1 MKIPMAKKHKNDHI
15 NKNLEDAQKEF
26 HADVKKKE
34 HTFNDVRSK
43 NTSIPST
50 TADMSKSKEKISISN
65 TVKHEDGIK
74 SSGIENI
81 ESRREHSA
89 SYRTKDTSSHSYE
102 PKSQKSQNTG
112 YTNRNLSDVQRQH
125 EEHISSSKIGGG
137 GTENRREPPVSG
149 TTQFSSGHSYEPK
162 SQEPQSSDYVNKNL
176 ADAQRQYKE
185 DVQKRE
191 HSFSDVKSTSS
202 HQTSSLTD
210 VPKEKEQISTSH
222 TVKHS
227 EEQIHTSKIGGGTEN
242 RREPP
247 ASGTTQ
253 IPSGHS
259 YEPKNQESQSSD
271 YVNKNLADAQRQH
284 TEDVQKREHSFSD
297 VKSTSSHQTS
307 SLTDVPKEKERI
319 STSHTVKHSE
329 ERINTSKIGGG
340 GTENRREPP
349 VSGTTQI
356 PSGHSYEPKNQELQ
370 GSGPINRNVADA
382 QRQYT
387 EDVQKREHSF
397 TDVKSTSSHQT
408 SSLTDTPKEN
418 ERIST
423 SHAAN
428 HSEEQNHTSRI
439 GEGGTESRRES
450 PSSGTTQIPSGHSYE
465 PKNQEPQSSGYINK
479 NLADAQRQYKED
491 VQKRE
496 HSFTDVKSTSS
507 HQTSSLTDTPKENE
521 RISTSHAANHSEE
534 RINISRTGG
543 SGTGNK
549 REPPTSGTT
558 QTSSGSNQNSVV
570 SEQKIGKHDIKE
582 DPHINKNVED
592 AQREF
597 QDTVHKKVQSIL
609 EETKKPHQAVPI
621 VVPKNTLKQNG
632 INEKTVVPKITGQ
645 SSNRTT
651 IENNPPS
658 EKIGGNGGN
667 KKKNPTHKGN
677 ETFTGDTEHTI
688 KNSKTTRKIVSQHG
702 QAAGKKPT
710 INKGINKN
718 VAEAQRA
725 HYERIQEQKNPFLQR
740 QRSEKN
746 TKRSTKDE
754 LKKESDDHVLDTVS
768 LGAKETSDT
777 EKSKDKRT
785 AGACA
790 LGIKK
795 SNRENVNK
803 EIDFKKF
810 SSPGILGHR
819 IAALERL
826 FIKTGTRFLV
836 DTATQGTDAR
846 RGFQSM
852 QDTAG
857 VAAALIADNV
867 MTSISKGFNN
877 HSVRMCAHYNS
888 LLIEAGGEKMY
899 GKYGIN
905 TTFHSKKDIRRFQK
919 GLNALLKKQGLAP
932 IKGSGKLL
940 LVNIA
945 RYLHRNKAMLTPELK
960 EMIKML
966 ARSARAETL
975 FVNHGRFHALKRLGI
990 KRAARYMRQ
999 ADAGYALF
1007 LTYSMVTKAMTA
1019 ARIGAKMIRS
1029 ILAAPI
1035 RLALLSTKLAAKG
1048 AAKAATAII
1057 KKIPPSAVPETV
1069 KKIGKSTK
1077 KTAKKGKEIGGK
1089 ISRISNKIGHYAD
1102 RINPFSIKKRVR
1114 AKRLDFTKQMKE
1126 KVLNSLNKTFLAKP
1140 INMLT
1145 KVFDFKSGVFSAIG
1159 SVIST
1164 ITSILSTMVTI
1175 LLLLGF
1181 FIIIIILILAIIS
1194 SAFDFSQ
1201 NDDSIKEIALGQIKE
1216 CYEQQN
1222 KEISD
1227 MRSIYR
1233 NFSVVYVDKKDEE
1246 AYNVEE
1252 HQPEVQFTE
1261 TTNSAEMLSMA
1272 TVYFDFDLEDAGESK
1287 IKDYIKKLYNGS
1299 HTTSVSTT
1307 TETVKDKDGKSITYT
1322 DATVTL
1328 TTYYF
1333 NSLFDCT
1340 LTDKVGI
1347 LQGSN
1352 YAEQVWSYLTS
1363 SGFSKECTAAILG
1376 NMDQESGVD
1385 PTSIQSNGNG
1395 PAAGICQW
1403 ENINERAGRWL
1414 NLYNYAQSKGKDWTD
1429 LQCQLDFLISELQGG
1444 DPTTLSKLNNYYG
1457 GFNNFKSSTDI
1468 DWAVEAFEKSFERA
1482 GKPNMAHRIEAA
1494 HYYYDLY
1501 KDFTPTSEK
1510 GQKIVNAAYSQIGVP
1525 YVYGG
1530 TTPGVGLDCSG
1541 LVQYCYSQAGISI
1554 PRTSQEILDNGTI
1567 VDNPEP
1573 GDICWT
1579 PGHVAIYIGN
1589 GKMIEAQQDG
1599 VPVKESQVRVEHYVR
1614 YD

>member
-1 MKIPMAKKHKNDHI
+1 MAKKHKNDHI

-89 SYRTKDTSSHSYE
+89 SYRIKDTSSHSYE

-137 GTENRREPPVSG
+137 GTENRREPPVSS

-210 VPKEKEQISTSH
+210 VPKEKERISTSH

-227 EEQIHTSKIGGGTEN
+227 EERINTSKIGGGTEN
-242 RREPP
+242 RRESPV
-247 ASGTTQ
+247 SGTTQ
-253 IPSGHS
+253 FPSGHS
-259 YEPKNQESQSSD
+259 YEPKSQEPQSSD
-271 YVNKNLADAQRQH
+271 YVNKNLADAQRQYK
-284 TEDVQKREHSFSD
+284 EDVQKREHSFSD

-340 GTENRREPP
+340 TENRRESP
-349 VSGTTQI
+349 VSGTTQF
-356 PSGHSYEPKNQELQ
+356 PSGHSYEPK
-370 GSGPINRNVADA
+370 S
-382 QRQYT
+382 
-387 EDVQKREHSF
+387 
-397 TDVKSTSSHQT
+397 
-408 SSLTDTPKEN
+408 
-418 ERIST
+418 
-423 SHAAN
+423 
-428 HSEEQNHTSRI
+428 
-439 GEGGTESRRES
+439 
-450 PSSGTTQIPSGHSYE
+450 
-465 PKNQEPQSSGYINK
+465 QEPQSSDYVNK

-496 HSFTDVKSTSS
+496 HSFSDVKSTSS
-507 HQTSSLTDTPKENE
+507 HQTSSLTDVPKEKE
-521 RISTSHAANHSEE
+521 RISTSHTVKHSEE
-534 RINISRTGG
+534 RINTSRTGG

-645 SSNRTT
+645 SNNRTT

-658 EKIGGNGGN
+658 ERIGGN
-667 KKKNPTHKGN
+667 KKKNPTHKRN
-677 ETFTGDTEHTI
+677 ETFTGETEHTI

-702 QAAGKKPT
+702 QAASKKLT
-710 INKGINKN
+710 INKEINKN

-725 HYERIQEQKNPFLQR
+725 HYERIQEQKNPFH

-754 LKKESDDHVLDTVS
+754 FKEDSDYHVLDTVS
-768 LGAKETSDT
+768 LGAKATSDT

-836 DTATQGTDAR
+836 DTATQGTDAK

-857 VAAALIADNV
+857 VAATLIADNI

-888 LLIEAGGEKMY
+888 LLIEAGGNEMY

-919 GLNALLKKQGLAP
+919 GLNAMLKKQGLAP

-945 RYLHRNKAMLTPELK
+945 RYLHRNKAMLTPELI

-1007 LTYSMVTKAMTA
+1007 LTYSMVTKAMTT

-1201 NDDSIKEIALGQIKE
+1201 NDDSIKELALGQIKE

-1222 KEISD
+1222 KEISN

>member
-65 TVKHEDGIK
+65 TVKYEDGIK

-81 ESRREHSA
+81 EPRREHSA

-112 YTNRNLSDVQRQH
+112 YTNRNLSDIQRQH

-137 GTENRREPPVSG
+137 RTENRREPPVSG

-210 VPKEKEQISTSH
+210 VPKEKERIPTSH

-247 ASGTTQ
+247 VSGTTQ
-253 IPSGHS
+253 FPSGHS
-259 YEPKNQESQSSD
+259 YEPKNQEPQSSG
-271 YVNKNLADAQRQH
+271 YINKNLADAQRQYK
-284 TEDVQKREHSFSD
+284 EDVQKREHSFSD

-329 ERINTSKIGGG
+329 ERIN
-340 GTENRREPP
+340 
-349 VSGTTQI
+349 
-356 PSGHSYEPKNQELQ
+356 
-370 GSGPINRNVADA
+370 
-382 QRQYT
+382 
-387 EDVQKREHSF
+387 
-397 TDVKSTSSHQT
+397 
-408 SSLTDTPKEN
+408 
-418 ERIST
+418 
-423 SHAAN
+423 
-428 HSEEQNHTSRI
+428 
-439 GEGGTESRRES
+439 
-450 PSSGTTQIPSGHSYE
+450 
-465 PKNQEPQSSGYINK
+465 
-479 NLADAQRQYKED
+479 
-491 VQKRE
+491 
-496 HSFTDVKSTSS
+496 
-507 HQTSSLTDTPKENE
+507 
-521 RISTSHAANHSEE
+521 
-534 RINISRTGG
+534 ISRTGG

-570 SEQKIGKHDIKE
+570 SEQKIGKQDIKE

-645 SSNRTT
+645 SNNRTT
-651 IENNPPS
+651 IENNPPF

-702 QAAGKKPT
+702 QAASKKLT
-710 INKGINKN
+710 INKEINKN

-725 HYERIQEQKNPFLQR
+725 HYERIQEQKNPFH

-754 LKKESDDHVLDTVS
+754 FKEDSDYHVLDTVS

-852 QDTAG
+852 QDTVG
-857 VAAALIADNV
+857 VAATLIADNV

-975 FVNHGRFHALKRLGI
+975 FVNHGRFHALKRLGL

-1007 LTYSMVTKAMTA
+1007 LTYSMVTKAMTT

-1181 FIIIIILILAIIS
+1181 FIIIIILILAIIA

-1201 NDDSIKEIALGQIKE
+1201 NDDSIKEMALGQIKE

-1246 AYNVEE
+1246 AYNIEE

>member
-1 MKIPMAKKHKNDHI
+1 MAKKHKNDRI

-50 TADMSKSKEKISISN
+50 TADMSKSKEKPSISN
-65 TVKHEDGIK
+65 TVKHKDAIK
-74 SSGIENI
+74 SSEIENI

-89 SYRTKDTSSHSYE
+89 SYKIKDTSCHSSE
-102 PKSQKSQNTG
+102 PKSQKAQNTG
-112 YTNRNLSDVQRQH
+112 YTNRNLSDTQRQH

-137 GTENRREPPVSG
+137 KNESRREPPVSS
-149 TTQFSSGHSYEPK
+149 TTQIPSGHSYEPK
-162 SQEPQSSDYVNKNL
+162 NQEPQSSGYINKNV
-176 ADAQRQYKE
+176 ADAQRQYTE

-191 HSFSDVKSTSS
+191 HSFTDVKSSS
-202 HQTSSLTD
+202 YQTSSLAD
-210 VPKEKEQISTSH
+210 APKEKERVSTSH

-227 EEQIHTSKIGGGTEN
+227 EERIHSSRIGGGGTEN

-253 IPSGHS
+253 FSSSHS
-259 YEPKNQESQSSD
+259 YEPKNQELQGSGPI
-271 YVNKNLADAQRQH
+271 NKNVADAQRQY
-284 TEDVQKREHSFSD
+284 TEDIQKSEHSFTD
-297 VKSTSSHQTS
+297 PKHTSSYQKS
-307 SLTDVPKEKERI
+307 SLADTPKEKERI
-319 STSHTVKHSE
+319 STSHAANHSE
-329 ERINTSKIGGG
+329 EQNHTSRIGGD
-340 GTENRREPP
+340 GTGNRREPP
-349 VSGTTQI
+349 TSGTTQI

-370 GSGPINRNVADA
+370 GSGPINKNVADAQRQHMEDVQRREHSFSDVKSTSSHQTSSLADAPKEKERISTSHTVKHSEERIHTSRIGGDGTGNRREPPTSGTTQIPSGHSYEPKNQEPQSSGYINKNVADA

-439 GEGGTESRRES
+439 GRCGTESRRES
-450 PSSGTTQIPSGHSYE
+450 PSSGTTQIPSG
-465 PKNQEPQSSGYINK
+465 
-479 NLADAQRQYKED
+479 
-491 VQKRE
+491 
-496 HSFTDVKSTSS
+496 
-507 HQTSSLTDTPKENE
+507 
-521 RISTSHAANHSEE
+521 
-534 RINISRTGG
+534 
-543 SGTGNK
+543 
-549 REPPTSGTT
+549 
-558 QTSSGSNQNSVV
+558 SNQNRVA
-570 SEQKIGKHDIKE
+570 SEQKIGKQNIKE
-582 DPHINKNVED
+582 DAHINKNVED

-645 SSNRTT
+645 SNNRTT
-651 IENNPPS
+651 IENNQPS
-658 EKIGGNGGN
+658 ERIGGD
-667 KKKNPTHKGN
+667 KKKNPTHTKN
-677 ETFTGDTEHTI
+677 ENFTGRTESTV

-702 QAAGKKPT
+702 QAASKKLT
-710 INKGINKN
+710 INKEINKN

-725 HYERIQEQKNPFLQR
+725 HYERIQEQKNPFH

-754 LKKESDDHVLDTVS
+754 FKEDSDYHVLDTVS

-810 SSPGILGHR
+810 SSPGTLGHR

-846 RGFQSM
+846 RGLQSM
-852 QDTAG
+852 QDTVG
-857 VAAALIADNV
+857 VAATLIADNV

-945 RYLHRNKAMLTPELK
+945 RYLHRNKAMLTPELI

-975 FVNHGRFHALKRLGI
+975 FVNHGRFHALKRLGLR
-990 KRAARYMRQ
+990 RAARYMRQ
-999 ADAGYALF
+999 TNAGYALF
-1007 LTYSMVTKAMTA
+1007 LTYSMVTKAMTT

-1057 KKIPPSAVPETV
+1057 KKIPPSAVPESV

-1102 RINPFSIKKRVR
+1102 RINPFSVKKRLR

-1145 KVFDFKSGVFSAIG
+1145 KVIDFKSGIFHAIG
-1159 SVIST
+1159 SVFST
-1164 ITSILSTMVTI
+1164 ITTILSTMVTI

-1201 NDDSIKEIALGQIKE
+1201 NEDSIKETALGQIKE

-1246 AYNVEE
+1246 AYNAEE

-1376 NMDQESGVD
+1376 NMDQESGVN

-1403 ENINERAGRWL
+1403 ENINEKAGRWL

-1429 LQCQLDFLISELQGG
+1429 LQCQLEFLISELQGG

-1457 GFNNFKSSTDI
+1457 GFDNFKNSTDI

-1573 GDICWT
+1573 GDICWS
-1579 PGHVAIYIGN
+1579 PGHVAVYIGN
-1589 GKMIEAQQDG
+1589 GKMIEAPQENEN
-1599 VPVKESQVRVEHYVR
+1599 VKISTVRVTHYVR

>member
-1 MKIPMAKKHKNDHI
+1 MAKKHKNDHI

-43 NTSIPST
+43 NTSTPST
-50 TADMSKSKEKISISN
+50 TADMSKSKEKPSISN
-65 TVKHEDGIK
+65 TVKHKDAIK
-74 SSGIENI
+74 SSENEII

-89 SYRTKDTSSHSYE
+89 SYKIKDTSVHSYE
-102 PKSQKSQNTG
+102 SKSQEPQNTG
-112 YTNRNLSDVQRQH
+112 YSNRNLSDAQRQH

-137 GTENRREPPVSG
+137 KNESRREPPVS
-149 TTQFSSGHSYEPK
+149 
-162 SQEPQSSDYVNKNL
+162 
-176 ADAQRQYKE
+176 R
-185 DVQKRE
+185 
-191 HSFSDVKSTSS
+191 
-202 HQTSSLTD
+202 
-210 VPKEKEQISTSH
+210 
-222 TVKHS
+222 
-227 EEQIHTSKIGGGTEN
+227 
-242 RREPP
+242 
-247 ASGTTQ
+247 TTQ

-259 YEPKNQESQSSD
+259 YEPKNQESQSSG
-271 YVNKNLADAQRQH
+271 YINRNVADAQRQY
-284 TEDVQKREHSFSD
+284 TEDVQKREHSFND
-297 VKSTSSHQTS
+297 VKSASSYQTS
-307 SLTDVPKEKERI
+307 SLADAPEEKERI
-319 STSHTVKHSE
+319 STSHTTNHSE
-329 ERINTSKIGGG
+329 EQNHTSRIGEG
-340 GTENRREPP
+340 GTESRRESPS
-349 VSGTTQI
+349 SGTTQI

-397 TDVKSTSSHQT
+397 NDVKSASSYQT
-408 SSLTDTPKEN
+408 SSLADAPEEK

-423 SHAAN
+423 SHTTN

-465 PKNQEPQSSGYINK
+465 PKSQEPQSSDYVNK
-479 NLADAQRQYKED
+479 NLADAQRQYTED
-491 VQKRE
+491 VQKREHSFSDVKSTSSHQTSSLTDVPKKKERISTSHTVKHSEERINTSKIGGGTENRREPPVSGTTQFPSGHSYEPKSQEPQSSDYVNKNLADAQRQYMEDVQKKE

-507 HQTSSLTDTPKENE
+507 HQTSSLTDTSKEKE
-521 RISTSHAANHSEE
+521 RISTSHTVKHSEE
-534 RINISRTGG
+534 QNHTSKIGG
-543 SGTGNK
+543 SETKNR
-549 REPPTSGTT
+549 REPPVSGTT
-558 QTSSGSNQNSVV
+558 QISSELNQSSVV
-570 SEQKIGKHDIKE
+570 SEQKIGKQNIKE
-582 DPHINKNVED
+582 NLHVNKNVED

-645 SSNRTT
+645 NSNRTT
-651 IENNPPS
+651 IENNQPS
-658 EKIGGNGGN
+658 ERIGGD
-667 KKKNPTHKGN
+667 KKKNTIHTKN
-677 ETFTGDTEHTI
+677 ENFTGRTESTV

-702 QAAGKKPT
+702 QAASKKLT
-710 INKGINKN
+710 INKEINKN

-725 HYERIQEQKNPFLQR
+725 HYERIQEQKNPFH

-768 LGAKETSDT
+768 LGEKEVSDT

-810 SSPGILGHR
+810 SSPGTLGHR

-852 QDTAG
+852 QDTVG

-945 RYLHRNKAMLTPELK
+945 RYLHRNKAMLTPELI

-975 FVNHGRFHALKRLGI
+975 FVNHGRFHALKRLGLR
-990 KRAARYMRQ
+990 RAARYMRQ
-999 ADAGYALF
+999 TNAGYALF
-1007 LTYSMVTKAMTA
+1007 LTYSMVTKAMTT
-1019 ARIGAKMIRS
+1019 ARIGAEMIRS

-1057 KKIPPSAVPETV
+1057 KKIPPSAVPESV

-1102 RINPFSIKKRVR
+1102 RINPFSVKKRLR

-1145 KVFDFKSGVFSAIG
+1145 KVIDFKSGIFHAIG
-1159 SVIST
+1159 SVFST
-1164 ITSILSTMVTI
+1164 ITTILSTMVTI

-1201 NDDSIKEIALGQIKE
+1201 NEDSIKETALGQIKE

-1233 NFSVVYVDKKDEE
+1233 NFSVVYVDKKDDE
-1246 AYNVEE
+1246 AYNAEE

-1403 ENINERAGRWL
+1403 EDINEKAGRWL

-1429 LQCQLDFLISELQGG
+1429 LQCQLEFLISELQGG

-1457 GFNNFKSSTDI
+1457 GFDNFKNSTDI

-1599 VPVKESQVRVEHYVR
+1599 VPVKESQVRVTHYVR

>member
-26 HADVKKKE
+26 HAAVKKKE

-65 TVKHEDGIK
+65 TVKHEDAIK

-89 SYRTKDTSSHSYE
+89 SYKIKDTSSHSYE

-137 GTENRREPPVSG
+137 GIENRREP
-149 TTQFSSGHSYEPK
+149 TTSSITQIPSGHSYEPK

-185 DVQKRE
+185 DVQKRK

-210 VPKEKEQISTSH
+210 MPKQNERISTSH
-222 TVKHS
+222 TVRHN
-227 EEQIHTSKIGGGTEN
+227 EERIHTSKIGGGTEN

-247 ASGTTQ
+247 VSGTTQ

-259 YEPKNQESQSSD
+259 YEPKNQEPQSSGCI
-271 YVNKNLADAQRQH
+271 NKNLADAQRQYK
-284 TEDVQKREHSFSD
+284 EDVQKREHSFSD

-329 ERINTSKIGGG
+329 ERI
-340 GTENRREPP
+340 
-349 VSGTTQI
+349 
-356 PSGHSYEPKNQELQ
+356 
-370 GSGPINRNVADA
+370 
-382 QRQYT
+382 
-387 EDVQKREHSF
+387 
-397 TDVKSTSSHQT
+397 
-408 SSLTDTPKEN
+408 
-418 ERIST
+418 
-423 SHAAN
+423 
-428 HSEEQNHTSRI
+428 HT
-439 GEGGTESRRES
+439 
-450 PSSGTTQIPSGHSYE
+450 
-465 PKNQEPQSSGYINK
+465 
-479 NLADAQRQYKED
+479 
-491 VQKRE
+491 
-496 HSFTDVKSTSS
+496 
-507 HQTSSLTDTPKENE
+507 
-521 RISTSHAANHSEE
+521 
-534 RINISRTGG
+534 SRTGG

-570 SEQKIGKHDIKE
+570 TEQKIGKHDIKE

-645 SSNRTT
+645 SNNRTT
-651 IENNPPS
+651 IENTPPS
-658 EKIGGNGGN
+658 ERIGGNGGN

-677 ETFTGDTEHTI
+677 EAFTGDTEYTI

-702 QAAGKKPT
+702 QAASKKLT
-710 INKGINKN
+710 INKEINKN

-725 HYERIQEQKNPFLQR
+725 HYERIQEQKNPFH

-754 LKKESDDHVLDTVS
+754 FKEDSDYHVLDTVS

-852 QDTAG
+852 QDTVG
-857 VAAALIADNV
+857 VAATLIADNV

-975 FVNHGRFHALKRLGI
+975 FVNHGRFHALK
-990 KRAARYMRQ
+990 
-999 ADAGYALF
+999 
-1007 LTYSMVTKAMTA
+1007 
-1019 ARIGAKMIRS
+1019 
-1029 ILAAPI
+1029 
-1035 RLALLSTKLAAKG
+1035 
-1048 AAKAATAII
+1048 
-1057 KKIPPSAVPETV
+1057 
-1069 KKIGKSTK
+1069 
-1077 KTAKKGKEIGGK
+1077 
-1089 ISRISNKIGHYAD
+1089 
-1102 RINPFSIKKRVR
+1102 
-1114 AKRLDFTKQMKE
+1114 
-1126 KVLNSLNKTFLAKP
+1126 
-1140 INMLT
+1140 
-1145 KVFDFKSGVFSAIG
+1145 
-1159 SVIST
+1159 
-1164 ITSILSTMVTI
+1164 
-1175 LLLLGF
+1175 
-1181 FIIIIILILAIIS
+1181 
-1194 SAFDFSQ
+1194 
-1201 NDDSIKEIALGQIKE
+1201 
-1216 CYEQQN
+1216 
-1222 KEISD
+1222 
-1227 MRSIYR
+1227 
-1233 NFSVVYVDKKDEE
+1233 
-1246 AYNVEE
+1246 
-1252 HQPEVQFTE
+1252 
-1261 TTNSAEMLSMA
+1261 
-1272 TVYFDFDLEDAGESK
+1272 
-1287 IKDYIKKLYNGS
+1287 
-1299 HTTSVSTT
+1299 
-1307 TETVKDKDGKSITYT
+1307 
-1322 DATVTL
+1322 
-1328 TTYYF
+1328 
-1333 NSLFDCT
+1333 
-1340 LTDKVGI
+1340 
-1347 LQGSN
+1347 
-1352 YAEQVWSYLTS
+1352 
-1363 SGFSKECTAAILG
+1363 
-1376 NMDQESGVD
+1376 
-1385 PTSIQSNGNG
+1385 
-1395 PAAGICQW
+1395 
-1403 ENINERAGRWL
+1403 
-1414 NLYNYAQSKGKDWTD
+1414 
-1429 LQCQLDFLISELQGG
+1429 
-1444 DPTTLSKLNNYYG
+1444 
-1457 GFNNFKSSTDI
+1457 
-1468 DWAVEAFEKSFERA
+1468 
-1482 GKPNMAHRIEAA
+1482 
-1494 HYYYDLY
+1494 
-1501 KDFTPTSEK
+1501 
-1510 GQKIVNAAYSQIGVP
+1510 
-1525 YVYGG
+1525 
-1530 TTPGVGLDCSG
+1530 
-1541 LVQYCYSQAGISI
+1541 
-1554 PRTSQEILDNGTI
+1554 
-1567 VDNPEP
+1567 
-1573 GDICWT
+1573 
-1579 PGHVAIYIGN
+1579 
-1589 GKMIEAQQDG
+1589 
-1599 VPVKESQVRVEHYVR
+1599 
-1614 YD
+1614 